1 MSAGLDSLVVGEP
14 QILGQV
20 KDAFQAAAQRH
31 CTGPLLG
38 KVFEWAFGVGKRVR
52 TETTLGEGAVS
63 VSYAAVALARKIF
76 GRLQG
81 RRVLVVGAGEI
92 STLTAQHL
100 RSHGVAEI
108 AITSRTPAHAEALAA
123 AVDGT
128 GGGLERDD
136 GRRSSRADI
145 VITATGSQRPILTR
159 AHIEAVTGRRRPD
172 PLFIIDIAVPRDVE
186 PAVGDIEQVFLYNV
200 DDLQGIVEENMSRR
214 GAEIARA
221 EAIVSEEL
229 ARFTAWQ
236 RSRAAIPTVVALR
249 QRFDAIRRAEL
260 QRLEGKLAGLPP
272 EATGR
277 VDEVTRLIVEKLL
290 IEPTEQLKALPDEET
305 QVAYTEAVNRLFR
318 LREDDDAGFAV
329 RESANRPQLG
339 GDHATRALPTA
350 RCSPRRHRGTRS
362 DPVHSLRPCPHGVNG
377 CMTCEPVGTLRV
389 SWAVGVEM
397 LRGETCK
404 LSRLGTRGSQ
414 LALFQAHSVADLL
427 RERAGVDVRD
437 RRHQDVRRSARRGAA
452 LRDRRQAA
460 LREGNRGRAAVG
472 RDRSRRAQQQGHAGG
487 AARRPRL
494 GAVLPREDPRDAVV
508 LPAESETRVP
518 PRLTLDAIVT
528 RLGRAPRI
536 GTSSVRRSAQLT
548 RLFPGRAVP
557 AGAREPRHAARQAG
571 RARRLRRAGPGGGRP
586 ETAATRGAHLRPA
599 AGGRVRA
606 CAWPGHHRGRGAGR

>member
-1 MSAGLDSLVVGEP
+1 VHLFLLGVSHRTAPVNLRERLDFSSRDVGAAVEAVATRPSAAESVVLSTCNRSEIYVASGDPTRARQELVDFLGQYHQLPRDVFVPHLFFYDDAEAARHLFRVAAGLDSLVVGEP

-20 KDAFQAAAQRH
+20 KDAFQAAAQRQ

-81 RRVLVVGAGEI
+81 RRVLVIGAGEI

-108 AITSRTPAHAEALAA
+108 AITSRTAAHAEALAA
-123 AVDGT
+123 AVEGQAVPWSEMMPA
-128 GGGLERDD
+128 L
-136 GRRSSRADI
+136 SKADI

-159 AHIEAVTGRRRPD
+159 AHIEMVTGRKRPD

-186 PAVGDIEQVFLYNV
+186 SDVGDIEQVFLYNV
-200 DDLQGIVEENMSRR
+200 DDLQGIVEENLSRR

-260 QRLEGKLAGLPP
+260 QRLEGKLSALPP
-272 EATGR
+272 EARAR

-318 LREDDDAGFAV
+318 LRDDEAP
-329 RESANRPQLG
+329 ESARPRG
-339 GDHATRALPTA
+339 PTA
-350 RCSPRRHRGTRS
+350 N
-362 DPVHSLRPCPHGVNG
+362 V
-377 CMTCEPVGTLRV
+377 
-389 SWAVGVEM
+389 
-397 LRGETCK
+397 
-404 LSRLGTRGSQ
+404 
-414 LALFQAHSVADLL
+414 
-427 RERAGVDVRD
+427 
-437 RRHQDVRRSARRGAA
+437 
-452 LRDRRQAA
+452 
-460 LREGNRGRAAVG
+460 
-472 RDRSRRAQQQGHAGG
+472 
-487 AARRPRL
+487 
-494 GAVLPREDPRDAVV
+494 
-508 LPAESETRVP
+508 
-518 PRLTLDAIVT
+518 
-528 RLGRAPRI
+528 
-536 GTSSVRRSAQLT
+536 
-548 RLFPGRAVP
+548 
-557 AGAREPRHAARQAG
+557 
-571 RARRLRRAGPGGGRP
+571 RP
-586 ETAATRGAHLRPA
+586 ERPSD
-599 AGGRVRA
+599 
-606 CAWPGHHRGRGAGR
+606 

>member
-1 MSAGLDSLVVGEP
+1 MHLFLLGVSHRTAPVDVRERLDFSSRDLGAAVEALATRPSAAESVVLSTCNRSEIYVASGDPTRAREELVDFLSDYHQLPRDAFLPHLFAYDDAEAARHLFRVSAGLDSLVVGEP

-52 TETTLGEGAVS
+52 TETALGEGAVS
-63 VSYAAVALARKIF
+63 ISYAAVALARKIF
-76 GRLQG
+76 GRLHG

-108 AITSRTPAHAEALAA
+108 TITSRTPAHAEALAA
-123 AVDGT
+123 AVAGQAVPWT
-128 GGGLERDD
+128 EMTAALA
-136 GRRSSRADI
+136 RADI
-145 VITATGSQRPILTR
+145 LITATGSQRPILTR
-159 AHIEAVTGRRRPD
+159 AHVEAVTGRRPD

-200 DDLQGIVEENMSRR
+200 DDLQSTVDENMSRR

-272 EATGR
+272 DGRAR

-318 LREDDDAGFAV
+318 LREDDAPD
-329 RESANRPQLG
+329 SQRP
-339 GDHATRALPTA
+339 A
-350 RCSPRRHRGTRS
+350 
-362 DPVHSLRPCPHGVNG
+362 PHG
-377 CMTCEPVGTLRV
+377 P
-389 SWAVGVEM
+389 
-397 LRGETCK
+397 
-404 LSRLGTRGSQ
+404 
-414 LALFQAHSVADLL
+414 
-427 RERAGVDVRD
+427 
-437 RRHQDVRRSARRGAA
+437 SA
-452 LRDRRQAA
+452 
-460 LREGNRGRAAVG
+460 
-472 RDRSRRAQQQGHAGG
+472 
-487 AARRPRL
+487 
-494 GAVLPREDPRDAVV
+494 
-508 LPAESETRVP
+508 T
-518 PRLTLDAIVT
+518 I
-528 RLGRAPRI
+528 
-536 GTSSVRRSAQLT
+536 
-548 RLFPGRAVP
+548 
-557 AGAREPRHAARQAG
+557 
-571 RARRLRRAGPGGGRP
+571 RP
-586 ETAATRGAHLRPA
+586 ERP
-599 AGGRVRA
+599 GD
-606 CAWPGHHRGRGAGR
+606 